1 MVVLTAGHV
10 YGMFKKK
17 SLGVFTTQTADWGH
31 PVSLQAAS
39 V

>member
-10 YGMFKKK
+10 YGMFKK
-17 SLGVFTTQTADWGH
+17 SLGVFTTKTADWGH
-31 PVSLQAAS
+31 PVSLQAES